1 VLEEKI
7 INGRLCFRLSEM
19 SSWIEYDKE
28 DLTMMLKAA
37 QKESEMLKQLL
48 SKGR

>member
-7 INGRLCFRLSEM
+7 IKGRLCFRFIPDAP
-19 SSWIEYDKE
+19 WIEYDKE
-28 DLTMMLKAA
+28 DLTMMLKVA
-37 QKESEMLKQLL
+37 QKESEMLKQIL